1 LDRLITFWELGA
13 TAMRVGTR
21 FCGRCGR
28 ERRLGGRFCGNCG
41 HILPVIADPAR
52 AQPGLPGSDAGP
64 LPPGQAPPGAGPPR
78 RGSSPRTARRPAYLL
93 PLTAVLALVVACG
106 GYAAT
111 MLVIR
116 QFHGQ
121 PAVQSNL
128 AEISPTSAPPASA
141 SQPPPASQ
149 SPLPP
154 TQVTLDGV
162 TISIAAV
169 NTDPNATAVAPTLAS
184 YFGGIDTRNYRQV
197 WDTYS
202 SELRGDI
209 PFQPFAQAL
218 STSQD
223 NQVAV
228 HSIQDDAGGDIDADV
243 SFQSH
248 QAGQYGPTQG
258 ETCTDWSLDYHL
270 VPAAHPAGSLSYLIN
285 KVTDIGPG
293 HVSC

>member
-1 LDRLITFWELGA
+1 
-13 TAMRVGTR
+13 MRVGTR

-28 ERRLGGRFCGNCG
+28 ERRPGGRFCGNCG

-52 AQPGLPGSDAGP
+52 VQPGLPGSGAGR

-78 RGSSPRTARRPAYLL
+78 RGPSPRTARRPAYLL
-93 PLTAVLALVVACG
+93 PLTVVLAVLVAGG

-121 PAVQSNL
+121 PAAQDKV
-128 AEISPTSAPPASA
+128 AEISPTSAPPVS
-141 SQPPPASQ
+141 ASQ
-149 SPLPP
+149 SPPPSQAPPPSQSPLPPP
-154 TQVTLDGV
+154 TQVTLDGM

-169 NTDPNATAVAPTLAS
+169 NTDPNATAVAATLAS
-184 YFGGIDTRNYRQV
+184 YFGGIDARNYRQA

-202 SELRGDI
+202 SELQGSI

-228 HSIQDDAGGDIDADV
+228 YSIQDDAGGHIDADV
-243 SFQSH
+243 SFHSH

-270 VPAAHPAGSLSYLIN
+270 VPAANTAGSLSYLIN